1 MSGSESSFIH
11 NTTTTSEPP
20 PSRRH
25 RSRAL
30 LYIIFAVSL
39 ISNVVLAVIFGIH
52 TLKPRLSHQRNTDA
66 SSVKL
71 DHVGSNADVCFTCG
85 QLGPL
90 VESQDTPYDVIRTS
104 GHHICCQR
112 NKVDVTEMFKK
123 MIVDEFSRR
132 TSGSDQLD
140 SHAIKK
146 GNRDV
151 IHSGSTGAHLVM
163 VPIKGSPPAW
173 TAHDDYHVT
182 FCANVA
188 CDNGTIWVRDAGI
201 YLVYSHITL
210 NVTRGSTYTIF
221 THRMH
226 LTRRNMPP
234 KQLLMSK
241 TSFTRTASP
250 QRNSFLSA
258 VLKLEERDAIGV
270 YIPDQN
276 TDLVEKGGFS
286 NYMGIFKL

>member
-1 MSGSESSFIH
+1 MWGQMLMCVLLVVSWVHWSNLRTLPMTSF
-11 NTTTTSEPP
+11 EPLRIIYAVKE
-20 PSRRH
+20 RRH
-25 RSRAL
+25 R
-30 LYIIFAVSL
+30 
-39 ISNVVLAVIFGIH
+39 NV
-52 TLKPRLSHQRNTDA
+52 Q
-66 SSVKL
+66 
-71 DHVGSNADVCFTCG
+71 
-85 QLGPL
+85 
-90 VESQDTPYDVIRTS
+90 E
-104 GHHICCQR
+104 
-112 NKVDVTEMFKK
+112 
-123 MIVDEFSRR
+123 
-132 TSGSDQLD
+132 GSDQLD
-140 SHAIKK
+140 PHAIKT

-250 QRNSFLSA
+250 KRNSFLSA

-286 NYMGIFKL
+286 NFMGIFKL